1 MNNIQVNDLMD
12 VYGSL
17 LTSRQQEI
25 MDLYTKEDLS
35 YSEIA
40 QELGISRTAVKDE
53 VHNRVQLLEKYEKNI
68 KFLQFK
74 TEIYSI
80 IELSVTLEECKR
92 SLNELL
98 TLQQEE

>member
-1 MNNIQVNDLMD
+1 MARCSQAA
-12 VYGSL
+12 
-17 LTSRQQEI
+17 SRRSWI
-25 MDLYTKEDLS
+25 CIRKEDLS

-40 QELGISRTAVKDE
+40 QELGISRTAVMDA
-53 VHNRVQLLEKYEKNI
+53 VHKSVQLLEKYEKNI

>member
-40 QELGISRTAVKDE
+40 QELGISRTAVMDA
-53 VHNRVQLLEKYEKNI
+53 VHKSVQLLEKYEKNI

-92 SLNELL
+92 SLNEML

>member
-40 QELGISRTAVKDE
+40 QELGISRTAVMDA
-53 VHNRVQLLEKYEKNI
+53 VHK
-68 KFLQFK
+68 
-74 TEIYSI
+74 
-80 IELSVTLEECKR
+80 LSLIHI
-92 SLNELL
+92 
-98 TLQQEE
+98 

>member
-40 QELGISRTAVKDE
+40 QEL
-53 VHNRVQLLEKYEKNI
+53 
-68 KFLQFK
+68 
-74 TEIYSI
+74 EIGRAH
-80 IELSVTLEECKR
+80 V
-92 SLNELL
+92 
-98 TLQQEE
+98 

>member
-40 QELGISRTAVKDE
+40 QELGISRTAVMDA
-53 VHNRVQLLEKYEKNI
+53 VHKSVQLLEKYEKNI